1 MLDEPATSFSVAI
14 STGLLPAL
22 VFFCLVV
29 VVPFLFFADAT
40 FLDFTFGPTKMLE
53 AAV

>member
-1 MLDEPATSFSVAI
+1 MLDEPATSFSVAV
-14 STGLLPAL
+14 SPGLLLAL
-22 VFFCLVV
+22 IFFCLMVE
-29 VVPFLFFADAT
+29 VPFLFFTEAT